1 MASASSKV
9 GGLAV
14 AIRVIVPL
22 ALGSAGYA
30 AYKIDWS
37 VAIHNFLTGP
47 GRSSR
52 ILLLLFVALNW
63 KNLPFAWTYRVFY
76 AIVYH
81 NMLRKS
87 PDLTP
92 RALFKPLIS
101 ETRAPLLEIDYNLH
115 KSNSTY
121 FTDLD
126 VARTHLVSYLARPAM
141 RSLTYNAR
149 TGLVLDPKT
158 GRPARGPMGIMLG
171 SVACSFK
178 REIRAYRAY
187 ELWSRVLAWDRKWLY
202 MVTHFV
208 PRGTAKPTEW
218 LDPRFGR
225 VRTRTGA
232 DASAGWEASIHAS
245 AVSKYVF
252 KLGRFT
258 VHPAIVLQESGL
270 LPDRPGG
277 WMSGDNQVGDEAADL
292 GHVDLAVDGEWDW
305 ARVEAQRRR
314 GIEFAAHFAKLDECH
329 GLFDGGTHGAL
340 AKVGPC

>member
-14 AIRVIVPL
+14 AIRVIVPV

-30 AYKIDWS
+30 AYKINWPI
-37 VAIHNFLTGP
+37 AIHNFITGP
-47 GRSSR
+47 GRTSR
-52 ILLLLFVALNW
+52 ILLLLFVVFNW

-81 NMLRKS
+81 NILRKS

-92 RALFKPLIS
+92 KALFKPMVS

-126 VARTHLVSYLARPAM
+126 IARTHLVSYLTRPAM
-141 RSLTYNAR
+141 RSLTYNTT

-158 GRPARGPMGIMLG
+158 GKPARGAMGIMLG
-171 SVACSFK
+171 SVSCSFK
-178 REIRAYRAY
+178 KEIRAYRSY
-187 ELWSRVLAWDRKWLY
+187 ELWSKVLAWDRKWLY

-208 PRGTAKPTEW
+208 PKGTAKPTEW

-225 VRTRTGA
+225 VRTRSGK
-232 DASAGWEASIHAS
+232 DASGGWEKKIYAT

-252 KLGRFT
+252 KLGRLT
-258 VHPAIVLQESGL
+258 VHPAVILEESGL
-270 LPDRPGG
+270 LPERPGG
-277 WMSGDNQVGDEAADL
+277 WKGGENQVGDEA
-292 GHVDLAVDGEWDW
+292 VDLADVDLSVEGAWDW
-305 ARVEAQRRR
+305 RRVEAQRRK
-314 GIEFAAHFAKLDECH
+314 GMEVAEHFSRLDECH
-329 GLFDGGTHGAL
+329 DMFDGGTYGAL
-340 AKVGPC
+340 AKIGPC